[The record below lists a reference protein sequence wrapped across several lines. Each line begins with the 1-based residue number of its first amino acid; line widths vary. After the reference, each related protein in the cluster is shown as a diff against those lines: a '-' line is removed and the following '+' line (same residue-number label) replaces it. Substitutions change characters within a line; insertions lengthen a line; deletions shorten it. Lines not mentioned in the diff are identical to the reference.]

1 MTVTTDPR
9 VALAEAIAKVA
20 DEPTLVAEEYA
31 LHPIFDAMLIAQIEE
46 GNRLKREEGRLKR
59 QREKINAAVK
69 AGLKATGHT
78 ILVADGE
85 PVAELLVDVPTTS
98 IDHELL
104 KRLAPVAYAKAT
116 EVKHGERLLYK

>member
-9 VALAEAIAKVA
+9 VALAEAIAEIVDA
-20 DEPTLVAEEYA
+20 SFLIAEEYVLDPTA
-31 LHPIFDAMLIAQIEE
+31 DAVLIAQIEE